1 VLWEKETILGDS
13 TSATADQ
20 QASLEA
26 TLKGEIL
33 RMYEEVANQPN
44 GDFHFFT
51 GREAAELFEYDA
63 ELLDR
68 APPSAVASFAGV
80 GNPHLRSELKH
91 GETVLDLGSGA
102 GLDGLIAAWRVGPTG
117 KVIGLDLNP
126 AMCNRLRANAEVVG
140 TTLECKEGR
149 MEAIP
154 LEDDSVDVVIS
165 NGVINLSFQKR
176 KVILELFRVLKPGGR
191 ISITDIVSAKQLSQN
206 IVNDPK
212 LWAS

>member
-1 VLWEKETILGDS
+1 MTTDTMS
-13 TSATADQ
+13 TGADA

-26 TLKGEIL
+26 ALKGEIL
-33 RMYEEVANQPN
+33 RMYEEVAEQPDGN
-44 GDFHFFT
+44 FHFFH
-51 GREAAELFEYDA
+51 GREAAEMFDYDR

-80 GNPHLRSELKH
+80 GNPHLRSDLRE

-102 GLDGLIAAWRVGPTG
+102 GLDGIISAWKVGPTG
-117 KVIGLDLNP
+117 RVIGLDLNP
-126 AMCNRLRANAEVVG
+126 AMCNRARANANLSG
-140 TTLECKEGR
+140 TQLECKEGR

-154 LEDDSVDVVIS
+154 LDDATVDVVIS
-165 NGVINLSFQKR
+165 NGVINLSFQKK
-176 KVILELFRVLKPGGR
+176 KVLHELFRVLKPGGR
-191 ISITDIVSAKQLSQN
+191 VSITDIVSAKQLSQS